1 MSTKSASLRTERSL
15 ANFCVMPDLEIPKYL
30 QPGRKSQTN
39 IKVKTCD
46 RNSMQWGY
54 RVRAMALA
62 GWKQE
67 ESLRVRN
74 VWKEVLEFLPKQ
86 SETFAGKMQ
95 DLKGSLEVWVCWG
108 E

>member
-1 MSTKSASLRTERSL
+1 
-15 ANFCVMPDLEIPKYL
+15 MPVLEVLKYL
-30 QPGRKSQTN
+30 QPGRKSKTS

-46 RNSMQWGY
+46 RNSMQWSNS
-54 RVRAMALA
+54 VRALALA

-67 ESLRVRN
+67 ESLKVWN

-95 DLKGSLEVWVCWG
+95 DLKGSLEVWVC
-108 E
+108 